1 MRIHAPYG
9 KFQILKRDDEPV
21 TQAHPFL
28 CPECG
33 SKVYPA
39 NVTCITCQNCGNS
52 GGKQQFSAV
61 LRKAA

>member
-33 SKVYPA
+33 TKVYPA
-39 NVTCITCQNCGNS
+39 NAKSIVCPQCFKGGNIS
-52 GGKQQFSAV
+52 QFSAV
-61 LRKAA
+61 LRKAT